1 MIEEHQQE
9 TNNQIFRKEHR
20 QQELIGKIL
29 RLENRT
35 KFINISKEGYLD
47 LWTRNLHLEKT
58 TYSAADE
65 LNDGTSS
72 NVSGI
77 GQNRRRVGMW
87 VTDAIYM
94 PDTHKLVLAS
104 TSIKNVPTC
113 LEYYPN
119 TTSENSQSALI
130 FGDDCTFIHI
140 LFFLNSISSP
150 FDPVRRKSDLTK
162 SDKSPANSIQRICL
176 GC

>member
-1 MIEEHQQE
+1 MIKMIEEHQQE

-104 TSIKNVPTC
+104 TS
-113 LEYYPN
+113 
-119 TTSENSQSALI
+119 
-130 FGDDCTFIHI
+130 
-140 LFFLNSISSP
+140 
-150 FDPVRRKSDLTK
+150 SDLPFFDYFK
-162 SDKSPANSIQRICL
+162 
-176 GC
+176 